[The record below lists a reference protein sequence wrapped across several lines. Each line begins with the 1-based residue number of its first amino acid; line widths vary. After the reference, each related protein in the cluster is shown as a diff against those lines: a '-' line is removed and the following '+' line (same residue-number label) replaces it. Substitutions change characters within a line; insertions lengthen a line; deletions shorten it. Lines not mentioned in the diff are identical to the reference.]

1 MPAARNNEPLPHLT
15 VRAALTRDLPTHAPG
30 MASALRV
37 HLCASSSRARV
48 ELRPGHPALRRGE
61 GLLRPLR
68 AQLVE
73 QALAGRLEALRVDLV
88 LRLATQ
94 PECSLVG
101 RVLVGVAAREHALA
115 AGLGPAAVAERAVAQ
130 LAAVHERESV
140 AGHRCSPCSRRRST
154 QQARSEARCPAT
166 RMGTGGPARNRT
178 AVDGFA
184 IRVPAPL
191 AEASSVSSGDVTAA
205 RHEGNMRAGPHEGGA
220 VRAPEEGPDV
230 AREVARCDGPIPT
243 RLPAGLSEAEL
254 LRGYPPRVPHPFEV
268 VVLGALIACSAAC
281 AMGVW
286 PWPLPAG
293 GAS

>member
-1 MPAARNNEPLPHLT
+1 MRWPAGGGR
-15 VRAALTRDLPTHAPG
+15 
-30 MASALRV
+30 
-37 HLCASSSRARV
+37 
-48 ELRPGHPALRRGE
+48 
-61 GLLRPLR
+61 LLLR
-68 AQLVE
+68 AQGPRSAK
-73 QALAGRLEALRVDLV
+73 QGA
-88 LRLATQ
+88 
-94 PECSLVG
+94 SWG
-101 RVLVGVAAREHALA
+101 RVHAQSQPGFVFAVRVRGGPNRGAAMTDT
-115 AGLGPAAVAERAVAQ
+115 
-130 LAAVHERESV
+130 AVHERESV